1 MLVVISALGK
11 NKAEIEG
18 IQVNV
23 IPILNVVVR
32 QNFTKKMF

>member
-11 NKAEIEG
+11 NKAGIEG

-23 IPILNVVVR
+23 IPILNLVVKE
-32 QNFTKKMF
+32 NFTKKIF